1 MNPVVN
7 PKDISQQLDLLLD
20 NLNQFES
27 ILDEEANHLH
37 KVDPEALLALLETK
51 EKLSEQVSS
60 QFQAL
65 SNSLS
70 PNANEPLSLSELLLI
85 ESVKSLP
92 SSIIKKL
99 EATNALATQCYQKNT
114 ANGVAVHTLSNMNQS
129 ILNLLKG
136 QDGHNQTYGASG
148 KKNLDKP
155 SASTLG
161 KA

>member
-20 NLNQFES
+20 NLTQFES

-51 EKLSEQVSS
+51 EKLSEQVST

-99 EATNALATQCYQKNT
+99 EATNTLATQCYQKNT

-136 QDGHNQTYGASG
+136 QDSHNQTYGASG
-148 KKNLDKP
+148 KKI
-155 SASTLG
+155 
-161 KA
+161 